1 MTGRRGGWWGVAFVV
16 ALFVGGAMVSLPTA
30 AQGGRQIQAFYAAH
44 ATVILIQQ
52 VLGIVALAFLLA
64 FAVALGARR
73 QPWLLVGTLALAIA
87 ELATNIPAVILA
99 EANLEPDGAHAL
111 TVIED
116 VADGALFV
124 SIAVFSVA
132 ATMGQ
137 AAWVRA
143 AGFVVAAVSLL
154 RVVMTA
160 VGVHALDVLAPTG
173 FLALVLILSIRLLMG
188 RDRPGSRRV
197 TQP

>member
-16 ALFVGGAMVSLPTA
+16 TLFVGGAMVSLPTA
-30 AQGGRQIQAFYAAH
+30 TQGGRQIQAFYAAH

-52 VLGIVALAFLLA
+52 VLGIVALGFLLA
-64 FAVALGARR
+64 FAMALGARR
-73 QPWLLVGTLALAIA
+73 RRWLLVGTVALAVT
-87 ELATNIPAVILA
+87 ELATNIPPVILA
-99 EANLEPDGAHAL
+99 MANLQPDGAHAL
-111 TVIED
+111 TVVED

-143 AGFVVAAVSLL
+143 AGFVVAALALVH
-154 RVVMTA
+154 VVMTPL
-160 VGVHALDVLAPTG
+160 GVRALDVLAPTA

-188 RDRPGSRRV
+188 RSTPTSTGAAAR
-197 TQP
+197 

>member
-16 ALFVGGAMVSLPTA
+16 TLFVGGAMVSLPTA
-30 AQGGRQIQAFYAAH
+30 TQGGRQIQAFYAAH

-52 VLGIVALAFLLA
+52 VLGIVALGFLLA
-64 FAVALGARR
+64 FAMALGARR
-73 QPWLLVGTLALAIA
+73 RRWLLVGTVALAVT
-87 ELATNIPAVILA
+87 ELATNIPPVILA
-99 EANLEPDGAHAL
+99 MANLEPDGAHAL
-111 TVIED
+111 TVVED

-137 AAWVRA
+137 AAWVRS

-154 RVVMTA
+154 RVVLTPF
-160 VGVHALDVLAPTG
+160 GVRALDVLAPTA

-188 RDRPGSRRV
+188 RSTPTSTGAAAR
-197 TQP
+197 

>member
-1 MTGRRGGWWGVAFVV
+1 V
-16 ALFVGGAMVSLPTA
+16 
-30 AQGGRQIQAFYAAH
+30 
-44 ATVILIQQ
+44 
-52 VLGIVALAFLLA
+52 
-64 FAVALGARR
+64 
-73 QPWLLVGTLALAIA
+73 
-87 ELATNIPAVILA
+87 
-99 EANLEPDGAHAL
+99 ANLEPEGAHAL

-116 VADGALFV
+116 LADGALFV

-137 AAWVRA
+137 VAWVRA
-143 AGFVVAAVSLL
+143 AGFVGAAVSLL

-188 RDRPGSRRV
+188 RGMPRSSRLS
-197 TQP
+197 QP